1 MDRKRY
7 ELECLIRRPK
17 YRSDREQFYR
27 ELPRLQ
33 DPSQWDKDDQGRSGF
48 IPTDDERR
56 VWKAFDK
63 QYPERGMDHTSF
75 VVEPYP
81 LTYDPAWKVA
91 VDRAVDNF
99 YRRHHRMPQGLVTRA
114 AIDDSTPR
122 PECEEI
128 YAEARR
134 LFNAMSEW
142 QRGVYRSSGD
152 VIFRDSRVLI
162 PISAETTLEQVTR
175 IWAIVERA
183 KSACYGSLRRRRV
196 PRKSV
201 YAHRIAAWVLVRERG
216 WTTKRAAKETR
227 LHLRTFLRRYREAA
241 KDIEGQADAL
251 SERTFPDHVR
261 TCARCQR
268 AEQRGRSDLYCRFVQ
283 RALGPRTSRQRGISV
298 SIDRADSAKSKTW
311 RP

>member
-1 MDRKRY
+1 MVRGARRSRAATSWTSSRRSIRLLLSPLDSSTPQQVTDSRRLSVVDRKRY

-56 VWKAFDK
+56 VWKAFGK

-142 QRGVYRSSGD
+142 QRGGDGSSGEVISIAASSSGPSDRGRPGRGASAYRSIEQTRRSQRRGD
-152 VIFRDSRVLI
+152 
-162 PISAETTLEQVTR
+162 
-175 IWAIVERA
+175 
-183 KSACYGSLRRRRV
+183 
-196 PRKSV
+196 PRLLL
-201 YAHRIAAWVLVRERG
+201 VLV
-216 WTTKRAAKETR
+216 
-227 LHLRTFLRRYREAA
+227 
-241 KDIEGQADAL
+241 
-251 SERTFPDHVR
+251 
-261 TCARCQR
+261 
-268 AEQRGRSDLYCRFVQ
+268 
-283 RALGPRTSRQRGISV
+283 
-298 SIDRADSAKSKTW
+298 
-311 RP
+311 